1 MTTTTP
7 AATSVRSGTSA
18 AEIAFHYDVGN
29 DFYALWLDETLSY
42 SAGLWDGVDGDP
54 ADTEALTRA
63 QRAKLDHHLDLA
75 GASGTEG
82 FRLLDVGC
90 GWGGMPAHAVTT
102 GRVQEATGL
111 TISPAQH
118 AHITA
123 RAQPGVFPLLESW
136 DAHTAALPYDGIVS
150 VGAFEHFVT
159 GAMSTEERLAV
170 YGAYF
175 EKCHGWLR
183 PGGRMSLQTI
193 AYDDQTGPDGP
204 VGRFVFSSVFPG
216 AALPRLAEITAAC
229 DPYFSVTVLT
239 AAPDDYARTL
249 QGWSARLVR
258 ARREAE
264 ELVGADGF
272 RRYRLYLRASEA
284 TFRRRAATLYRIGF
298 RRRDEQLRTVR
309 DGGTVRGSWTVRDGG
324 TGHAS

>member
-1 MTTTTP
+1 MTTTT
-7 AATSVRSGTSA
+7 AAASGVRSGTSA

-42 SAGLWDGVDGDP
+42 SAALWDGIDGDP
-54 ADTEALTRA
+54 ADADVLARA

-75 GASGTEG
+75 GASGDEG

-90 GWGGMPAHAVTT
+90 GWGGMPAHAVGT
-102 GRVQEATGL
+102 GRVREVTGL

-118 AHITA
+118 AHIA
-123 RAQPGVFPLLESW
+123 AQAHPGVVPLLESW
-136 DAHTAALPYDGIVS
+136 DAHTAARPYDGIVS
-150 VGAFEHFVT
+150 VGAFEHFVNSGMT
-159 GAMSTEERLAV
+159 AQERLAV

-193 AYDDQTGPDGP
+193 AYDDETGPDGP

-249 QGWSARLVR
+249 HGWSTRLVR
-258 ARREAE
+258 ARRQAEA
-264 ELVGADGF
+264 LVGADGF

-298 RRRDEQLRTVR
+298 RRRDEPLRTVR
-309 DGGTVRGSWTVRDGG
+309 GDGTR
-324 TGHAS
+324 HAS

>member
-1 MTTTTP
+1 MTTTT
-7 AATSVRSGTSA
+7 AAASGVRSGTSA

-29 DFYALWLDETLSY
+29 DFYALWLDGTLSY
-42 SAGLWDGVDGDP
+42 SAGLWDGIDGDP
-54 ADTEALTRA
+54 ADTAILTRA

-75 GASGTEG
+75 GASGGEG

-90 GWGGMPAHAVTT
+90 GWGGMPAHAVGT

-111 TISPAQH
+111 TISPAQY

-123 RAQPGVFPLLESW
+123 QARPGVRPLLESW
-136 DAHTAALPYDGIVS
+136 DAHIAVRPYDGIVS

-159 GAMSTEERLAV
+159 GDMSSQERLAV

-193 AYDDQTGPDGP
+193 AYDDETGPDGP
-204 VGRFVFSSVFPG
+204 VGRFVFSSLFPG
-216 AALPRLAEITAAC
+216 GALPRLTEITAAC

-258 ARREAE
+258 ARGQAEA
-264 ELVGADGF
+264 LVGAEGF

-298 RRRDEQLRTVR
+298 RRRDEPLR
-309 DGGTVRGSWTVRDGG
+309 TVRDGG